1 MARKYKLSLGL
12 AAALP
17 LAAGATQAGI
27 AGVSNAVPL
36 AAGQAVRAAVDA
48 GAVSVTAGSGKELR
62 YEVRFQRDRGLLG
75 RFSPKKDGAEGC
87 AGCSADYTGDKGL
100 VVKTAPGVT
109 ASVTLAVPAEA
120 PVTVDLT
127 VGTLS
132 LSGLG
137 GKVAASVETGSMD
150 FDASGLP
157 EGACVDAGVK
167 VGAVTNRR
175 DTGCKTT
182 AATLRVKTG
191 TISVR

>member
-27 AGVSNAVPL
+27 AGVSNTVPL

-48 GAVSVTAGSGKELR
+48 GAVSVTGGSGREFR
-62 YEVRFQRDRGLLG
+62 YEVRFQRDRGFLG
-75 RFSPKKDGAEGC
+75 RLSPKKDGAEGC
-87 AGCSADYTGDKGL
+87 AGCSVDYTGEKGL

-109 ASVTLAVPAEA
+109 ASVTLAVPAEV
-120 PVTVDLT
+120 PVTVDLA

-137 GKVAASVETGSMD
+137 GKVAATVETGSMD
-150 FDASGLP
+150 FDASRLP

-175 DTGCKTT
+175 DTGCKAT